1 MVGVRTT
8 HKDYD
13 AFAPKWKRVRDCIAG
28 QDAMHAAAELYL
40 PRLKNE
46 ADDAYRAR
54 VLRSD
59 FFNGTWRTIDAMV
72 GMAFR
77 KPPTVDV
84 PKAIKRYLDDINMAG
99 LPMEGLAKEC
109 VEEVLGPGRVG
120 ILVDYPQA
128 PANVSAI
135 TVAAAQSLG
144 LRPTLQLYTTESIRN
159 WKCTR
164 IANAWVLSMVVLREV
179 AMIAEDEFTDK
190 VEDRYRVLDLGDD
203 GKTYRQRVFK
213 IEKEKDELLSET
225 VPLMNGKP
233 LDFIPFAICGASG
246 KSDAIDEPPLID
258 LVDKNVAH
266 YQVNAD
272 YRHGLHFTGLPT
284 PYVAG
289 YQPSEDAPKL
299 YIGSQSAWVFPD
311 PQAKVGYLE
320 FQGQGLG
327 ALESALARIE
337 TQMALLGIR
346 MIADETKQGV
356 ETLGA
361 TQIKR
366 QGENSI
372 LSKTV
377 QGVSQALEW
386 ALGVFA
392 EWAGAAGEVAY
403 QLNRDFMPVMMD
415 GRELLALVGAVQA
428 GVLSKQEFY
437 ELMQR
442 GDVIDG
448 EKSYE
453 LHQEE
458 IASEGP
464 TMPITVGS
472 QGDITGDKA
481 APAKGTKAA

>member
-28 QDAMHAAAELYL
+28 QDAMHTAAELYL

-77 KPPTVDV
+77 KPPTVEV
-84 PKAIKRYLDDINMAG
+84 PKAIKPYLDDINMAG

-164 IANAWVLSMVVLREV
+164 IANAWVLSMVVLHEV
-179 AMIAEDEFTDK
+179 AMIPEDEFTDK
-190 VEDRYRVLDLGDD
+190 VEDRYRVLDLGED

-213 IEKEKDELLSET
+213 VEKEKD
-225 VPLMNGKP
+225 VQIGGDVYPLMNGKP
-233 LDFIPFAICGASG
+233 LAFIPFAICGASG

-284 PYVAG
+284 PYVTG
-289 YQPSEDAPKL
+289 YVAETPGDKL
-299 YIGSQSAWVFPD
+299 YIGSQSAWTFSD
-311 PQAKVGYLE
+311 PNAKVGFLE
-320 FQGQGLG
+320 FQGQGLKS
-327 ALESALARIE
+327 LESALARIE

-392 EWAGAAGEVAY
+392 QWASADGKVTY

-415 GRELLALVGAVQA
+415 GRELLALVSAVQA
-428 GVLSKQEFY
+428 GGLSKPEFF

-458 IASEGP
+458 IASDGP
-464 TMPITVGS
+464 TAPL
-472 QGDITGDKA
+472 A
-481 APAKGTKAA
+481 PAPAKGAAAA